1 MRKIAFI
8 NEKGGTG
15 KTTLAVNVAA
25 HLAMRKGQRVLLV
38 DLDTQGHAAK
48 CLGVDVRTLPLNVFH
63 LLTDRTVQLE
73 RVTQP
78 TRIPNLWVVP
88 AYKQMAVFPT
98 TVAADAAREDLLDQR
113 VREDTQ
119 GQYDLVLFDTP
130 PSMGL
135 ATRNV
140 LRAATELVIPV
151 ALTYLALDGCA
162 ELIDSVREVA
172 AASGREPPKISL
184 VVPTFYRNTS
194 LADEILIRLRHYFPD
209 AVSATP
215 VSFNV
220 KIDEAQ
226 SHGET
231 IWEYAPTSRG
241 AQMLRTVAEE
251 LWSAQA
257 HHHLD
262 ASALPAPPAA

>member
-1 MRKIAFI
+1 MRRIAFI

-15 KTTLAVNVAA
+15 KTTLAVNTAA
-25 HLAMRKGQRVLLV
+25 YLALQKRQRVLLV
-38 DLDTQGHAAK
+38 DLDSQGHAAK
-48 CLGVDVRTLPLNVFH
+48 SLGLDVRTLPLNIFH
-63 LLTDRTVQLE
+63 LLTDPAVSLE
-73 RVTQP
+73 EVIQP
-78 TRIPNLWVVP
+78 TRIPNLLVLP
-88 AYKQMAVFPT
+88 SYKQMALFPT
-98 TVAADAAREDLLDQR
+98 AVAGDPDRAARLEKRIDGQAVASFDLII
-113 VREDTQ
+113 
-119 GQYDLVLFDTP
+119 FDSP

-140 LRAATELVIPV
+140 LQAASELVIPV

-215 VSFNV
+215 
-220 KIDEAQ
+220 
-226 SHGET
+226 
-231 IWEYAPTSRG
+231 
-241 AQMLRTVAEE
+241 
-251 LWSAQA
+251 
-257 HHHLD
+257 
-262 ASALPAPPAA
+262 